1 MQAIHT
7 KYLPATTTRGSRI
20 KATCERASK
29 TFDYPC
35 ELNAGEAVHSWAAKQ
50 LIAGFLAEDKKKYG
64 TEPSKNPWSRPMA
77 TGGLPDG
84 SYAHVF
90 IPQNV

>member
-7 KYLPATTTRGSRI
+7 RYLPATNTRGSRI

-29 TFDYPC
+29 TFVYPC
-35 ELNAGEAVHSWAAKQ
+35 ELSDGDQHSWAAQQ

-64 TEPSKNPWSRPMA
+64 SEPSKNPWGRPMA